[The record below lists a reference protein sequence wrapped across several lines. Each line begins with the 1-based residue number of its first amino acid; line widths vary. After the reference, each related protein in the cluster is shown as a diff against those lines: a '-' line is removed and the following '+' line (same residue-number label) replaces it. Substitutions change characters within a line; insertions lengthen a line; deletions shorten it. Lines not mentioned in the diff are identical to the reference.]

1 LTLTLPLPCRWC
13 YHDDDQ
19 HELHDTLADPTVLCP
34 CMVDG
39 CDCDDYEA
47 DE

>member
-1 LTLTLPLPCRWC
+1 VSLPLPLPCRRC
-13 YHDDDQ
+13 HHDDDQ
-19 HELHDTLADPTVLCP
+19 HELHTNPAELCP
-34 CMVDG
+34 CLVDG